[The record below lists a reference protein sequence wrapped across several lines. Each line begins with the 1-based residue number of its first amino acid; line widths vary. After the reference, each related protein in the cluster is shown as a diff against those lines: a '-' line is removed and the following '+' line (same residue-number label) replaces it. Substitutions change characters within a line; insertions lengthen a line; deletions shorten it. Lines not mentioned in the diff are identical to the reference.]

1 MIDIQTLL
9 GQGNPPLV
17 GIDISTSSVRL
28 VELTQSKGDIR
39 LERYAS
45 EPLPRGAVVDGNIEN
60 MDQVVEAV
68 RRVWKKS
75 GTRAKH
81 AALGMPPASVI
92 TKKIILPAGMSEDQ
106 LEVQVESEAS
116 QYIPF
121 ALDEVS
127 LDFDVIGPAANS
139 PEDIEVML
147 AASRREKVEDR
158 VAIAEASGLK
168 ATVMD
173 IESYAAR
180 AALDRVTAQLP
191 EAGAG
196 QVVALFQVGAQ
207 VTHISVMLDG
217 VTVYEREQPFG
228 GNALTQDIV
237 RSYGMAFDEAESRKK
252 SGDLPDNYAA
262 DLLAP
267 FLESAALEVTR
278 AIQFF
283 YTSTPYTKVDQL
295 FLAGG
300 CAAARPAGTGG
311 QPHQDLQRRHLAVQG
326 HAAGALGAR
335 IATAQRRAGLP
346 GRLRPGLAEVRLM
359 IRINLLPHREEKRK
373 QKKAA
378 FFALL
383 ALGAIVGVGVVLLVG
398 GYNARAISI
407 QNERNQVIKTAITG
421 LDTKIAEIAT
431 LKQEIEALKARQQA
445 VEDLQGDR
453 NQPVYLMDELVKQT
467 PPGVYLKVSS
477 RRARRC
483 RCSAMRS
490 RRSGCPNSCATWP
503 VCRRGWSGRT

>member
-1 MIDIQTLL
+1 MIDIKALF

-17 GIDISTSSVRL
+17 GIDISTSCVRL
-28 VELTQSKGDIR
+28 VELAHGAKGELR
-39 LERYAS
+39 LERYAT
-45 EPLPRGAVVDGNIEN
+45 EPLPRNAVTDGNIEN
-60 MDQVVEAV
+60 MDQVVDVV

-75 GTRAKH
+75 GTRARL

-92 TKKIILPAGMSEDQ
+92 TKKSILPAGLSEDQ

-139 PEDIEVML
+139 ADDIEVML

-180 AALDRVTAQLP
+180 AALDRVIVQLP
-191 EAGAG
+191 EGGAG
-196 QVVALFQVGAQ
+196 QVVALFQIGAQ

-237 RSYGMAFDEAESRKK
+237 RSYGLSFDEAEARKK
-252 SGDLPDNYAA
+252 SGDLPDNYNT
-262 DLLAP
+262 DLLMP

-283 YTSTPYTKVDQL
+283 YTSTPYTRVDQL

-300 CAAARPAGTGG
+300 CA
-311 QPHQDLQRRHLAVQG
+311 L
-326 HAAGALGAR
+326 
-335 IATAQRRAGLP
+335 I
-346 GRLRPGLAEVRLM
+346 PGLLELVASRTRISSAVISPFKGMQLGSSVRESQL
-359 IRINLLPHREEKRK
+359 RLDAPAYLV
-373 QKKAA
+373 ACG
-378 FFALL
+378 L
-383 ALGAIVGVGVVLLVG
+383 AL
-398 GYNARAISI
+398 
-407 QNERNQVIKTAITG
+407 
-421 LDTKIAEIAT
+421 
-431 LKQEIEALKARQQA
+431 
-445 VEDLQGDR
+445 
-453 NQPVYLMDELVKQT
+453 
-467 PPGVYLKVSS
+467 
-477 RRARRC
+477 RRF
-483 RCSAMRS
+483 
-490 RRSGCPNSCATWP
+490 G
-503 VCRRGWSGRT
+503 